1 MSSKKI
7 IIIGGVAGG
16 ASCAVRL
23 RRLDE
28 KAEIIMIERG
38 EHISFANCGL
48 PYYIGE
54 VIQDESKLLVETPEK
69 MHASFNIDIRIKSKA
84 LKINRES
91 KTIEI
96 HDLSNN
102 NIYTESYDK
111 LVLSPGATPFR
122 PPIPGINLSKIFT
135 LRNIPDTEAI
145 KNFVDNNHPR
155 HALVVG
161 GGFIGLEMA
170 ENLVERGLKVTVNEL
185 ANQVMGPLDYE
196 MAAYVHQHLKYQGVE
211 LYLNDGVKSFEE
223 EKGEE
228 EKGKEGKE
236 GNDVIIVTLN
246 SGTKIRTNLVIF
258 GIGVKPQ
265 NKLAKEANLEIGER
279 GGIKVNKRLETNDP
293 DIYAIGDVIEVID
306 YINKN
311 PALIPLAGPANKQGR
326 IAANN
331 IAGKTEEFH
340 GTQGTSIAKIF
351 ELTIATT
358 GNNEKTL
365 NRYGISYL
373 KSYTQNTSHAGY
385 YPGAIPMSMKIIFA
399 PETGRILGAQIVGY
413 EGVDKRIDVLAT
425 AIRAN
430 MTVFDL
436 EQLELAYAPPYS
448 SAKDPVNIAGFVA
461 SNILKGDMEVVF
473 WDDIA
478 KIDPNKTILLDI
490 RTDIEMKLGKL
501 PNSHHIPLEN
511 LRDKI
516 TEIPVGK
523 EVIVYCQA
531 GQRGYYAARILM
543 QHGFKVKN
551 LSGGYKAYKIVT
563 EKQSNEDVFAD
574 LGIKTNDVIHAVPTK
589 EYPDDDIQAAIEV
602 DACGLA
608 CPGPIMKVAESMDSL
623 NAGEILKI
631 SATDPGFFSDV
642 KIWAKTTN
650 NTIMNITKENRE
662 IVALIK
668 KNIPET
674 SKANIGS
681 LPTGKNL
688 IVFSGELDK
697 AIAAFIIA
705 NGALA
710 MGREVNIFF
719 TFWGLNILRKPKK
732 VKVKKN
738 FIERMFGKMMPRG
751 PEKLEI
757 SQMKMLGMGTKMIK
771 GIMKKHNISSLHE
784 LIQSALK
791 NGVNLVACQM
801 SMDLMG
807 IKEEE
812 LIDGASLG
820 GVATMIGASDESN
833 MSLFI

>member
-28 KAEIIMIERG
+28 KAEIIMIESG

-48 PYYIGE
+48 PYYIGD
-54 VIQDESKLLVETPEK
+54 VIKDESKLLVETPEK
-69 MHASFNIDIRIKSKA
+69 MHAAFNIDIRIKSEA

-102 NIYTESYDK
+102 NKYTEFYDK

-145 KNFVDNNHPR
+145 KNFVDNTHPH

-170 ENLVERGLKVTVNEL
+170 ENLTEIGLKVTVNEL
-185 ANQVMGPLDYE
+185 ANQVMAPLDYE
-196 MAAYVHQHLKYQGVE
+196 MAAYVHQHLKSKEIE

-223 EKGEE
+223 DEE
-228 EKGKEGKE
+228 DK
-236 GNDVIIVTLN
+236 DIVIVTLN
-246 SGTKIRTNLVIF
+246 SGTKIRTNMVIF
-258 GIGVKPQ
+258 GIGVRPL
-265 NKLAKEANLEIGER
+265 NKLAKEANLEIGEL
-279 GGIKVNKRLETNDP
+279 GGIKVNKRLETSDP
-293 DIYAIGDVIEVID
+293 DIYAIGDAIEVID

-331 IAGKTEEFH
+331 IAGNTEEFH

-351 ELTIATT
+351 DLTIATT
-358 GNNEKTL
+358 GNNEKIL
-365 NRYGISYL
+365 KRYGIPYL
-373 KSYTQNTSHAGY
+373 KSYTQNSSHAGY

-399 PETGRILGAQIVGY
+399 PETGKIFGAQIVGY

-478 KIDPNKTILLDI
+478 KIDPKKTTLLDI
-490 RTDIEMKLGKL
+490 RTDLEMSLGKL
-501 PNSHHIPLEN
+501 PNSIHISLES

-516 TEIPVGK
+516 TEIPAGK

-531 GQRGYYAARILM
+531 GQRGYYAARVLM
-543 QHGFKVKN
+543 QNGFKVKN

-574 LGIKTNDVIHAVPTK
+574 LGITTDDVIHAVPTK
-589 EYPDDDIQAAIEV
+589 EYPGDDIKAAIEV

-631 SATDPGFFSDV
+631 TATDPGFFSDV
-642 KIWAKTTN
+642 KVWTKSTN
-650 NTIMNITKENRE
+650 NTIMNITNENRE

-668 KNIPET
+668 KNIPE
-674 SKANIGS
+674 KPNMANIGS
-681 LPTGKNL
+681 LPNGKNI
-688 IVFSGELDK
+688 IVFSGDLDK

-705 NGALA
+705 NGAVA
-710 MGREVNIFF
+710 MGNKVDIFF

-732 VKVKKN
+732 VRVKKN

-751 PEKLEI
+751 SEKLEI

-812 LIDGASLG
+812 LIDGVSLG
-820 GVATMIGASDESN
+820 GVATMLGASDESN